1 MKTTAELA
9 AEQAAYWNG
18 PGGDGWLAAYERI
31 QRSLADIGDI
41 GLAAAA
47 PRHGEHVI
55 DIGCGTGGTTAALA
69 HAVGIAG
76 HVLGVDISQTLIE
89 AARAHRL
96 ENATF
101 VVGDAATHPFKA
113 EAYDLVYSR
122 FGVMFFAD
130 PVSAFRN
137 IRRALKPTGRL
148 AFIAWRTP
156 QENPWG
162 TVPARAAQPFL
173 PPQPRPGPEDPGQ
186 FSFGDARARRAH
198 PRTKRASMGC
208 ASNRSTGRS
217 GWGPAS
223 PTCWPAPAASVRWR
237 GPSPAP
243 SPPPSKRPSR
253 PSPRP
258 SRPMRAPTACGL
270 PGACWLVQ
278 VNAGREVAVDPERS
292 EGPFRQQ

>member
-76 HVLGVDISQTLIE
+76 HVLGVDISETLIE
-89 AARAHRL
+89 AARSHRL

-113 EAYDLVYSR
+113 EACDLVYSR

-130 PVSAFRN
+130 PVAAFRN

-148 AFIAWRTP
+148 VFIAWRMP

-186 FSFGDARARRAH
+186 FSFGDRARVERILGEAGFQRLRLEPIDRQIWMGPSVADVGAGAGRFGPLARAFAG
-198 PRTKRASMGC
+198 AE
-208 ASNRSTGRS
+208 
-217 GWGPAS
+217 
-223 PTCWPAPAASVRWR
+223 PAAIDKARQAIAQVLAPHEGPDGVR
-237 GPSPAP
+237 
-243 SPPPSKRPSR
+243 
-253 PSPRP
+253 
-258 SRPMRAPTACGL
+258 L

-278 VNAGREVAVDPERS
+278 ANAS
-292 EGPFRQQ
+292 